1 MLWCYGLRR
10 RQSGEIKCWE
20 RLQGFSEWAS
30 PDAKGSH
37 YSRWK
42 TQRDSQI
49 HTPSLTWF
57 GSAILGDYF
66 FRRYERAPWKLL
78 TFLTQ
83 KSLWEYDYPRN
94 MHADTLEML
103 HSLSGLYRPP
113 NPSQDI
119 SGSTKLRAE
128 SGLGGV
134 SQVIP
139 TPPFPHVWVSRVPG
153 SYAGLPLWISQ
164 MPVVPR

>member
-1 MLWCYGLRR
+1 MLREATRFFWMSFSWCQGKSLF
-10 RQSGEIKCWE
+10 QMENTE
-20 RLQGFSEWAS
+20 RFS
-30 PDAKGSH
+30 DSH
-37 YSRWK
+37 
-42 TQRDSQI
+42 
-49 HTPSLTWF
+49 SLTYLVWF
-57 GSAILGDYF
+57 GNIRRLYF